1 MKYVI
6 DKKTYISGENNKNLY
21 IIVPYRFCSNCIDTA
36 HSVKL
41 TTIGVSDTDYFLHN
55 DIINIITET
64 HNKLP
69 RHMRKI
75 SNVFVSRKVDEITIV
90 DSLLPFVKGSS
101 FTRHIKVGQ
110 HGREMYDVSEKE
122 MVKIVRS
129 ILWGGCLTK
138 ENITSN
144 LRSWNSIKTKKV
156 VNSSTIDISTMK
168 ECYDWNYVIAQI
180 KDNALLENFCEKG
193 IITYNPTTSCY
204 TA

>member
-90 DSLLPFVKGSS
+90 DSLLLFVKGSS

-138 ENITSN
+138 KNITSN